1 MAPKRKSINEDSEVS
16 VPVQKT
22 HDDLNVPTNSPMR
35 IDSDDE
41 SQLRGKAE
49 EDAYAALVN
58 DIGEGKY
65 RGYGNGADLSALE
78 DYVFGKS
85 EDEEDPAEV
94 EKELKNKNK
103 VSPVMRPSCPVINP
117 VPLIHP
123 GQLRAPEDVLF
134 KSLSAA
140 ESDEE
145 APTYRGGVQE
155 IASAA
160 LSAAFNGEEKNITV
174 RIYTRWEDA
183 P

>member
-1 MAPKRKSINEDSEVS
+1 MAPKRKSIAKDSEVS
-16 VPVQKT
+16 VTVQKT
-22 HDDLNVPTNSPMR
+22 DDLNVHTNSPMR

-49 EDAYAALVN
+49 EDAYAAMN
-58 DIGEGKY
+58 MGEGNVSY

-145 APTYRGGVQE
+145 APVYRGGVQN
-155 IASAA
+155 IVTDA
-160 LSAAFNGEEKNITV
+160 LQAAFSSNKEVTV